1 MIKKRSFLERLTGS
15 IRFEDNEGF
24 NEEEEKS
31 SVEQSRR
38 ISPSVRD
45 NNEGRNN
52 DSRPETKWEE
62 EIDAEL
68 TVDVYQTSSEII
80 LQTMVAG
87 VQPDN
92 LSISITR
99 DMITI
104 RGKREENQS
113 IEKDN
118 YFVQELYWGSFSRTI
133 SLPEEVNP
141 EEAEAVERHG
151 LLIIKLPKLDKNK
164 ETKLKIK
171 SI

>member
-15 IRFEDNEGF
+15 IRFEDNEE
-24 NEEEEKS
+24 NEEEEKYSNGLNRKVNFSDKENSEGKDKES
-31 SVEQSRR
+31 SAE
-38 ISPSVRD
+38 P
-45 NNEGRNN
+45 
-52 DSRPETKWEE
+52 KWEE

-68 TVDVYQTSSEII
+68 TVDVYQTPSEII
-80 LQTMVAG
+80 VQTMVAG

-92 LSISITR
+92 LSITITR

-151 LLIIKLPKLDKNK
+151 LLIIKLPKLDKNR